1 MIDKHITSTEGPEK
15 AYVYSPF
22 ISDKASCGPT
32 AAHFCAYFGQT
43 AQERAA
49 EWPVALF
56 LLLRNFTLRPASGS
70 APPLHSSFAL
80 RLAQFRYRSLTPLD
94 SGDAYVPLVAAAKH
108 LCGSRSRAATSACAA
123 RPPVRFLSVR
133 HSGVR
138 SGAKKIP
145 WHLDED
151 ERLNSCE
158 TAAFQPVTAHGNRDR
173 ANDRNRLSGP
183 QQRGLT
189 RKPESSICYSKEI
202 QFRKNVMFQ
211 YIKFD

>member
-1 MIDKHITSTEGPEK
+1 MTDKHITSTKRPEK

-80 RLAQFRYRSLTPLD
+80 RLAQFRYRSLTPLG
-94 SGDAYVPLVAAAKH
+94 SGDAYVPLVAATKH
-108 LCGSRSRAATSACAA
+108 LCGSRSRAAASACAA

-133 HSGVR
+133 HSGVCKVYVVGPR
-138 SGAKKIP
+138 KFPGTWTRTSA
-145 WHLDED
+145 
-151 ERLNSCE
+151 S
-158 TAAFQPVTAHGNRDR
+158 TAVRRQPFS
-173 ANDRNRLSGP
+173 LS
-183 QQRGLT
+183 QLT
-189 RKPESSICYSKEI
+189 EI
-202 QFRKNVMFQ
+202 AIAPMIATVCQVLSNV
-211 YIKFD
+211 D